1 MKNLIIKIVILYFL
15 NYIKNIY
22 KIKNINIDNQRQI
35 KLVTLK
41 QKYKNILIHN
51 LSIIHEIFK
60 HLNIVYFVSN
70 DLLLS
75 YIKDNKTIPNID
87 KIDIYIQKNTFD
99 KLKLLPYLENNQLE
113 LNMSIANYSI
123 NSLKLPSSIR
133 YRINIQLHFFEIK
146 NEKLYYIENNLLN
159 TKKEICHQNKI
170 FPLQTIRAY
179 KIDMF
184 IPFDYDTILTYHYG
198 NDYLNYNL
206 NINKK
211 HPILKNQMLQ
221 YLINLIK

>member
-113 LNMSIANYSI
+113 LNMNIANHSI
-123 NSLKLPSSIR
+123 NSLKLPNSIR

-146 NEKLYYIENNLLN
+146 KDKIYKITPFYNNTELCD
-159 TKKEICHQNKI
+159 KNKI
-170 FPLQTIRAY
+170 FPITDY
-179 KIDMF
+179 KSI
-184 IPFDYDTILTYHYG
+184 
-198 NDYLNYNL
+198 
-206 NINKK
+206 
-211 HPILKNQMLQ
+211 
-221 YLINLIK
+221 